1 MLESAFSARDI
12 PLDPN
17 PAREEWADAP
27 RVFARVDRAG
37 QPIPGPAT
45 EIRSRWT
52 REHLYLLYICPY
64 TELNLKPDPQPAV
77 ETSRLWNWDVAE
89 AFIGSDFE
97 HIGRYKELQVSP
109 QSEWVDLEID
119 RENPKE
125 QQGARWNSGYQVKG
139 RIDEQAHV
147 WYGMMR
153 IPFAAIDTRL
163 ARKGP
168 GVAHRSFSNQ
178 WRKPETTP
186 HLAGDRR
193 HHVSRAKGLR
203 YASAALRTPEM
214 HQMRV
219 ALFLLAAVVASLSG
233 PPAAQSAPRRNY
245 DLLLKGGHVIDSR
258 NNLSAVR
265 DVAIKD
271 GKVAAVA
278 ADIPA
283 AQAFKTVDVK
293 GLYVTP
299 GLIDIHAHTYR
310 PTYGRGFTAENQA
323 VYPDGFSF
331 RNGVTT
337 FVDPGG
343 SGWRNFEDMKD
354 KIIDRSR
361 TRVFAMIN
369 IVGLGQ
375 AGGKYEQ
382 DLNDME
388 VKPTAEMALKY
399 KGIIVGV
406 KSAHYAGPE
415 WDPFTRAVEVGKI
428 ANIPVMV
435 DFGSNRPERPLYDL
449 LNKVFR
455 PGDIF
460 THVYGGNR
468 GEQDPK
474 TLGPSQALIDGRK
487 RGVLFDV
494 GHGGGS
500 FRWRVAVPLMKAGFL
515 PDTMSTD
522 LHTRSMNAGLKD
534 ILNLMSK
541 FLAMGMPL
549 DKVIAAN
556 TWNAARAIKQEQL
569 GHLSVGAA
577 ADVAVL
583 RVEKGSFGFTD
594 QHGARLKGTERLRCE
609 LTLRDGKVV
618 YDLNNLTGEDWDK
631 LPADYRGLGDPRWDG
646 MTEGGGGRGGGRRAW
661 RGNRPRRGALAKD
674 VRSLT
679 PRPISSAAFIPARMR
694 SERTSLANCANAAS
708 TPSISLPVDVRWS
721 SSCTSGQFLDDVLP
735 ALRGVPTPQS
745 QSSVAGDRQDG
756 ESARLMP
763 SPGCQ
768 VSSGNSDLIR

>member
-1 MLESAFSARDI
+1 MRWNAVDCGARDRG
-12 PLDPN
+12 L
-17 PAREEWADAP
+17 
-27 RVFARVDRAG
+27 
-37 QPIPGPAT
+37 Q
-45 EIRSRWT
+45 
-52 REHLYLLYICPY
+52 
-64 TELNLKPDPQPAV
+64 LNQ
-77 ETSRLWNWDVAE
+77 
-89 AFIGSDFE
+89 
-97 HIGRYKELQVSP
+97 
-109 QSEWVDLEID
+109 
-119 RENPKE
+119 
-125 QQGARWNSGYQVKG
+125 
-139 RIDEQAHV
+139 
-147 WYGMMR
+147 
-153 IPFAAIDTRL
+153 
-163 ARKGP
+163 
-168 GVAHRSFSNQ
+168 
-178 WRKPETTP
+178 
-186 HLAGDRR
+186 
-193 HHVSRAKGLR
+193 
-203 YASAALRTPEM
+203 
-214 HQMRV
+214 
-219 ALFLLAAVVASLSG
+219 
-233 PPAAQSAPRRNY
+233 
-245 DLLLKGGHVIDSR
+245 
-258 NNLSAVR
+258 
-265 DVAIKD
+265 KD

-354 KIIDRSR
+354 RIIDRSR

-388 VKPTAEMALKY
+388 VKPTSEMALKY

-406 KSAHYAGPE
+406 KSAHYSGPE

-522 LHTRSMNAGLKD
+522 LHTNSMNAGLKD

-583 RVEKGSFGFTD
+583 RVEKGSFGFAD

-646 MTEGGGGRGGGRRAW
+646 ITEGGGGRGGGRGEEPASPERPPGAAAGRGRGSSTRYHSVVQVRQNEVSARRKCWSHQPMNPVQVSRQTLGLGGFLPRPPAIPRLERQPRATAAM
-661 RGNRPRRGALAKD
+661 RRFLPHARYPRARCSGRPILKRHGTGQMPRRRRCYATRGI
-674 VRSLT
+674 T
-679 PRPISSAAFIPARMR
+679 PCLKTGPSSFAAG
-694 SERTSLANCANAAS
+694 
-708 TPSISLPVDVRWS
+708 RWRWPCS
-721 SSCTSGQFLDDVLP
+721 
-735 ALRGVPTPQS
+735 
-745 QSSVAGDRQDG
+745 
-756 ESARLMP
+756 
-763 SPGCQ
+763 
-768 VSSGNSDLIR
+768 

>member
-1 MLESAFSARDI
+1 MHQI
-12 PLDPN
+12 
-17 PAREEWADAP
+17 
-27 RVFARVDRAG
+27 
-37 QPIPGPAT
+37 
-45 EIRSRWT
+45 
-52 REHLYLLYICPY
+52 
-64 TELNLKPDPQPAV
+64 
-77 ETSRLWNWDVAE
+77 
-89 AFIGSDFE
+89 
-97 HIGRYKELQVSP
+97 
-109 QSEWVDLEID
+109 
-119 RENPKE
+119 
-125 QQGARWNSGYQVKG
+125 
-139 RIDEQAHV
+139 
-147 WYGMMR
+147 
-153 IPFAAIDTRL
+153 RL
-163 ARKGP
+163 A
-168 GVAHRSFSNQ
+168 
-178 WRKPETTP
+178 
-186 HLAGDRR
+186 L
-193 HHVSRAKGLR
+193 L
-203 YASAALRTPEM
+203 
-214 HQMRV
+214 
-219 ALFLLAAVVASLSG
+219 LLAVVVASFSG
-233 PPAAQSAPRRNY
+233 PPSLTASTFAKATVDKSAGQAAQSAQDY
-245 DLLLKGGHVIDSR
+245 DLLLKGGRVIDSR

-310 PTYGRGFTAENQA
+310 PTHGRGFTAENQA

-361 TRVFAMIN
+361 TRVLAMIN
-369 IVGLGQ
+369 IVGLGG

-406 KSAHYAGPE
+406 KSAHYSGPE
-415 WDPFTRAVEVGKI
+415 WDPFTRAVEVGRI
-428 ANIPVMV
+428 ADIPVMV
-435 DFGSNRPERPLYDL
+435 DFGTSRPERPLYDL

-541 FLAMGMPL
+541 FLAMGMPI

-583 RVEKGSFGFTD
+583 RVEKGSFGFAD

-618 YDLNNLTGEDWDK
+618 YDLNDLTGEDWDK

-646 MTEGGGGRGGGRRAW
+646 ITDGGGRGGRGEGRG
-661 RGNRPRRGALAKD
+661 RGEGTGRGGAH
-674 VRSLT
+674 
-679 PRPISSAAFIPARMR
+679 
-694 SERTSLANCANAAS
+694 
-708 TPSISLPVDVRWS
+708 
-721 SSCTSGQFLDDVLP
+721 
-735 ALRGVPTPQS
+735 
-745 QSSVAGDRQDG
+745 
-756 ESARLMP
+756 
-763 SPGCQ
+763 
-768 VSSGNSDLIR
+768 